1 VCAPWAIRWYE
12 ACGTFVGVGVL
23 AGVLLATGARW
34 TAGHLLGAHV
44 ALNLAGW
51 FGTAIVGTLHTS
63 SPSLTETRLRFAALQ
78 RATFACWTTG
88 TAALATGFGFAAGPL
103 VIVGW
108 TALTLAAALLC
119 INLVASL
126 RSAPAAASLSVRL
139 IAPAQAC
146 LVLALGLAFAAAL
159 GGDAT
164 TGPLG
169 STRAAIAVLPLPGWL
184 GLTVAGSLLHLLAGW
199 CACAI
204 SGNRCPH
211 RTRRT
216 TAPSPSW
223 RCSASSSSPP
233 AAAATCPLSRRRP
246 ASR

>member
-1 VCAPWAIRWYE
+1 MDARPPARR
-12 ACGTFVGVGVL
+12 ACRAEPRGLVRHRDRRHAAHFFPL
-23 AGVLLATGARW
+23 ADGDPPAV
-34 TAGHLLGAHV
+34 
-44 ALNLAGW
+44 
-51 FGTAIVGTLHTS
+51 
-63 SPSLTETRLRFAALQ
+63 AALQ
-78 RATFACWTTG
+78 RATFACWTTA

-119 INLVASL
+119 VNLVASL
-126 RSAPAAASLSVRL
+126 RSAPAAASLAVRL

-146 LVLALGLAFAAAL
+146 LVLALGLALAAAL

-164 TGPLG
+164 TGPRG

-233 AAAATCPLSRRRP
+233 AAAATCPLSRGRP